1 MARAR
6 NIKPGFFSNDELAGL
21 PFEHRLL
28 FIGLWTVADR
38 EGRLLDRPR
47 KIRMEVFPADDV
59 DCDAGLAALQ
69 RSGFLERYEVDGA
82 KIIQIKNWEK
92 HQKPHVREAPSELP
106 RRDTGT
112 AKVVPKHDLGDGLA
126 VPGSHQGHAEPSPGS
141 PDCGLWTV
149 DCGLMIPDCL
159 QQHAPPPE
167 PKPPK
172 KTETRFDAQ
181 AHLLVLGV
189 TEEVARDWLTLRKAK
204 KAASTETA
212 IKGIADEAKKA
223 GISLGDAL
231 AMCCQRGWVGFKGEW
246 ISGQQG
252 ARSKGAG
259 PSDDFSTKN
268 YGTEGEL

>member
-1 MARAR
+1 
-6 NIKPGFFSNDELAGL
+6 
-21 PFEHRLL
+21 
-28 FIGLWTVADR
+28 
-38 EGRLLDRPR
+38 
-47 KIRMEVFPADDV
+47 
-59 DCDAGLAALQ
+59 
-69 RSGFLERYEVDGA
+69 
-82 KIIQIKNWEK
+82 
-92 HQKPHVREAPSELP
+92 
-106 RRDTGT
+106 
-112 AKVVPKHDLGDGLA
+112 
-126 VPGSHQGHAEPSPGS
+126 
-141 PDCGLWTV
+141 
-149 DCGLMIPDCL
+149 MIPDCL